1 MLAKKLKIKTAKK
14 MLLKQKITFSLFL
27 SLLFVSTN
35 LFAQNLTL
43 SGKLVDT
50 LSGEALM
57 YAAISLQK
65 PNTQSFFMGQVS
77 DEKGRFT
84 FSTLQKETFVVKIEY
99 VGYKTKFIEISLEN
113 TNNSMDLGAIQ
124 LAPLSQLLDGV
135 TVTGQ
140 KQTVVATLEKQVF
153 KTEQFE
159 AAKGGTATDV
169 LRNIPSVSVNGEG
182 DITVRGSKGFLILVN
197 GKPSQLD
204 AATLLAQIP
213 ANTIDKI
220 EMITAPSAKY
230 DADGKAG
237 IINIVTK
244 KGTNEGISVVTNL
257 QYGFPR
263 IKKYDNLAEP
273 QRYGLDATLSFRKGN
288 WDASFS
294 ANYLKNDIAGRREGD
309 VNTTIN
315 GIFTQFPSV
324 GERSFKRDNYGL
336 RALVGFKLDSKNNFS
351 SGFYRGG
358 RTQYRRAD
366 IFYNNTKTNLLTQ
379 SVVAKTPYFNSNLVK
394 KEGIFTVFNLDYSHT
409 FDNAATLSLSGLYEN
424 AAIDGYTKNANMNA
438 VNFNDTLQNTLNNGT
453 NPLNA
458 YRFKVDFDKQI
469 GIGKLSA
476 GYQFRTQQQNGDFDY
491 LEKQGNATP
500 FVLNPAYSAKTAI
513 ANRIHALYTQY
524 AGQYKKMDFSAG
536 LRYENA
542 YRSFSDNRGTTPNI
556 LNLSNLFP
564 SANILFSLNKETKI
578 KVAYSRRVQRS
589 TNNELNPYPER
600 EHSETLEQGDPSI
613 RPEFIGI
620 YELGLIKDF
629 KKGNIYWNLYTQQI
643 TNIVNRVNSVF
654 NDTILNR
661 IYTNAGNA
669 QLWGSEAG
677 LTLSP
682 IKNIKIF
689 IGGNI
694 YHLNIEGSLFD
705 RQVAVNSAGW
715 VHSINTNVSWQMAK
729 TTSVQFNLSYLS
741 ARNTAQGED
750 SRFYLPN
757 LSLKKSFLNNKLTTT
772 LQWQNMAF
780 GKMPVNEQ
788 RITTYGKNFYTTTNY
803 IQETNIFMLN
813 LSYSFNQSDK
823 KAKLP
828 VSEFGEKEY

>member
-1 MLAKKLKIKTAKK
+1 MYKLQKMRKINPFFLVILVYA
-14 MLLKQKITFSLFL
+14 LVSNINLK
-27 SLLFVSTN
+27 
-35 LFAQNLTL
+35 AQTIAL
-43 SGKLVDT
+43 SGRLVDT
-50 LSGEALM
+50 ISGEALS

-65 PNTQSFFMGQVS
+65 TNAQTLVIGQVS
-77 DEKGRFT
+77 DEKGGFKFT
-84 FSTLQKETFVVKIEY
+84 ELQKETFIVKVEY
-99 VGYKTKFIEISLEN
+99 VGYQTKFIEISLEN
-113 TNNSMDLGAIQ
+113 TENALDLGAIK
-124 LAPLSQLLDGV
+124 LAPLVQVLDGV

-140 KQTVVATLEKQVF
+140 KQTLVATLEKQVF
-153 KTEQFE
+153 KTEQYE

-244 KGTNEGISVVTNL
+244 KGTNEGISVITNL
-257 QYGFPR
+257 QYGLPR
-263 IKKYDNLAEP
+263 IKKYDNLNEP
-273 QRYGLDATLSFRKGN
+273 RRYGIDATLTFRKDK

-294 ANYLKNDIAGRREGD
+294 ANYLRNDIAGRRVGD

-315 GIFTQFPSV
+315 NIFTQFPSE
-324 GERSFKRDNYGL
+324 GERSFLRENYGI
-336 RALVGFKLDSKNNFS
+336 RALIGFNPNKSNTFS

-358 RTQYRRAD
+358 RTQYLRAD

-379 SVVAKTPYFNSNLVK
+379 NILAKTQYFNGNLVK
-394 KEGIFTVFNLDYSHT
+394 KQGIFNVLNLDYSHT
-409 FDNAATLSLSGLYEN
+409 FDNSATIYISGLYEN
-424 AAIDGYTKNANMNA
+424 ADINGDTKNANLNPT
-438 VNFNDTLQNTLNNGT
+438 NINDTIQNTLNNGI
-453 NPLNA
+453 NPLDA
-458 YRFKVDFDKQI
+458 YRFKVDFDKKI
-469 GIGKLSA
+469 GVGKLSV
-476 GYQFRTQQQNGDFDY
+476 GYQFRIQQQDGSFEY
-491 LEKQGNATP
+491 LEKQGNFTP
-500 FVLNPAYSAKTAI
+500 FVLNRNYSAKTEI
-513 ANRIHALYTQY
+513 ANRIHALYSQY
-524 AGQYKKMDFSAG
+524 VGRYKKTDFSVG

-542 YRSFSDNRGTTPNI
+542 FRSFTDDRGTPPNV
-556 LNLSNLFP
+556 LKLSNLFP
-564 SANILFSLNKETKI
+564 SANFLFDFGKSTKG
-578 KVAYSRRVQRS
+578 KLAYSRRVQRS

-613 RPEFIGI
+613 QPEFIDI
-620 YELGLIKDF
+620 YELGVIKDF
-629 KKGNIYWNLYTQQI
+629 KKGNFYWNVYTQQI
-643 TNIVNRVNSVF
+643 SNIVNRVNSVF

-661 IYTNAGNA
+661 VYTNAGDA
-669 QLWGSEAG
+669 QLWGSEVG

-682 IKNIKIF
+682 FKNIKVF
-689 IGGNI
+689 LGGNVYQLSI
-694 YHLNIEGSLFD
+694 KGSLFD
-705 RQVAVNSAGW
+705 KNVAVDSKGW
-715 VHSINTNVSWQMAK
+715 VHSINTNISWQMAK
-729 TTSVQFNLSYLS
+729 TMSAQFNLSYLS

-757 LSLKKSFLNNKLTTT
+757 FSLKKTFMNNKLTTT

-780 GKMPVNEQ
+780 GNMAVNEQ
-788 RITTYGKNFYTTTNY
+788 RITTFGSNFYTTTNY
-803 IQETNIFMLN
+803 IQETNIIMLN
-813 LSYSFNQSDK
+813 LSYSFNQSEK